1 MERVLLDTDIFS
13 ELLKQKHKKVLET
26 AKSYHHF
33 FGCYTISTVTILEIV
48 KGFHKIQ
55 REDSIQRLLSMLKNI
70 ELVTLT
76 AASAE
81 IAGRMYADLECGD
94 QTIGRADPII
104 AAIAVER
111 NLVLCTGNEKHYS
124 RIQQLGYPLLLT
136 NWKM

>member
-13 ELLKQKHKKVLET
+13 EILKQKHEKVLE
-26 AKSYHHF
+26 AAESYRQI
-33 FGCYTISTVTILEIV
+33 FGCCTISTITVLELI
-48 KGFHKIQ
+48 KGFHKVQ
-55 REDSIQRLLSMLKNI
+55 REDCIQRLLPVLKNI
-70 ELVTLT
+70 ELLTLT
-76 AASAE
+76 QTSAE
-81 IAGRMYADLECGD
+81 IAGRMYADLERTG

-136 NWKM
+136 NWKI